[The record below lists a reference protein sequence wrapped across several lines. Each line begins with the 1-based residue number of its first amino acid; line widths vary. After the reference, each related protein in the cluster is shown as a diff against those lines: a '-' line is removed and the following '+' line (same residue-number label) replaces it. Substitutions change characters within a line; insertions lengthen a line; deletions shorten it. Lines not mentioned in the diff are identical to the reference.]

1 MSEETTLTMS
11 VPAAGKKYFGLSR
24 NGLMTPPARFR
35 PSRLAGCCA
44 SRLGRWKRCSI
55 APASGRYERRDLPP
69 MRQAVA
75 CDCSAPCSFLFS
87 GPSGGL
93 NTNLGALFRNDEKD
107 RDYAGVIN
115 IEGAEYWLSG
125 WVRVSKNGRK
135 YLSLSLKP
143 KQESPPRARK
153 KSPAEDFGDDIP
165 F

>member
-1 MSEETTLTMS
+1 M
-11 VPAAGKKYFGLSR
+11 ADYD
-24 NGLMTPPARFR
+24 N
-35 PSRLAGCCA
+35 
-44 SRLGRWKRCSI
+44 
-55 APASGRYERRDLPP
+55 
-69 MRQAVA
+69 
-75 CDCSAPCSFLFS
+75 
-87 GPSGGL
+87 L
-93 NTNLGALFRNDEKD
+93 NRGALFRNDKKDPNDEKD

-143 KQESPPRARK
+143 KQEKAAESER

>member
-1 MSEETTLTMS
+1 MSARIQRFIEETCRR
-11 VPAAGKKYFGLSR
+11 FGA
-24 NGLMTPPARFR
+24 PPA
-35 PSRLAGCCA
+35 SVIL
-44 SRLGRWKRCSI
+44 
-55 APASGRYERRDLPP
+55 RRRETEMEYD
-69 MRQAVA
+69 
-75 CDCSAPCSFLFS
+75 
-87 GPSGGL
+87 
-93 NTNLGALFRNDEKD
+93 NTNRGALFRNDEKDPNDEKD

-143 KQESPPRARK
+143 KQEKPAESEK